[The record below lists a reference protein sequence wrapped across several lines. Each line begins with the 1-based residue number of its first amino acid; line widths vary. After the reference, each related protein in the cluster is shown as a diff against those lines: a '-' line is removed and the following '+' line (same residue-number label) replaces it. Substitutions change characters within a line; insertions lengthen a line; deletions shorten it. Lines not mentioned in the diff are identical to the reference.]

1 MFLLRLA
8 FVVCIASALALAQEN
23 RCAQHGAL
31 LESRAWF
38 AKVRLDRGV
47 SFMATESRKQAILSG
62 FEKVKIG
69 MTTGEVEKLMTS
81 PDFERIGRLS
91 GVSGSIA
98 TGRPPEMDI
107 GKGRCWYE
115 WAYYISKSD
124 LNPASSND
132 VGIFLQFS

>member
-1 MFLLRLA
+1 
-8 FVVCIASALALAQEN
+8 
-23 RCAQHGAL
+23 
-31 LESRAWF
+31 
-38 AKVRLDRGV
+38 
-47 SFMATESRKQAILSG
+47 MATESRKQAILSG

-91 GVSGSIA
+91 GVSGSMT

-132 VGIFLQFS
+132 VGIFLQFSPDGKLYWASPFNVRGLKQKGSPL